1 MIATFRAEL
10 VPLLRPRLLAGTLG
24 AVVACAV
31 LGTVLTFFSVGH
43 RDFDGDPVTAAALSQ
58 PDGLIQGVQAV
69 SILLGVVALSVVA
82 ASLAGDHSHGTLR
95 NQLVAQPHR
104 ARLLAGKLLAL
115 STFVV
120 VIVAAATVVSVGL
133 SFLLAPARGVS
144 TTAWS
149 GGAELAELGS
159 GFVNLCLGSLGYAAI
174 GALAA
179 ILLRG
184 PAAAIAVALAY
195 ALPVEML
202 ISRIYRPAHSWLPV
216 QLMQE
221 IATGGAAYAMPYADA
236 LLRGVLYAGVMLLLA
251 LVIFRR
257 RDMTA

>member
-1 MIATFRAEL
+1 MIATFRAEW
-10 VPLLRPRLLAGTLG
+10 VPMLRPRFLLGTLG
-24 AVVACAV
+24 AVVGCAV

-43 RDFDGDPVTAAALSQ
+43 RDFDGDPVTAAALSRS
-58 PDGLIQGVQAV
+58 DGLIQGVQAV
-69 SILLGVVALSVVA
+69 SILLGVVALSIVA
-82 ASLAGDHSHGTLR
+82 AALAGDHSHGTLR
-95 NQLVAQPHR
+95 NQLVARPHR
-104 ARLLAGKLLAL
+104 AQLLAGKLLAL
-115 STFVV
+115 AAFVV
-120 VIVAAATVVSVGL
+120 LIVAAATAVSVGL
-133 SFLLAPARGVS
+133 SFLLAPTRGVS
-144 TTAWS
+144 TAAWS
-149 GGAELAELGS
+149 SGAGLADLGT

-202 ISRIYRPAHSWLPV
+202 IARIYHPARSWLPV

-221 IATGGAAYAMPYADA
+221 IATGGAAAPMPYADA
-236 LLRGVLYAGVMLLLA
+236 LLRGVVYAGVMVLLA
-251 LVIFRR
+251 LLVFRR